1 MAFVLPLLMTGC
13 SDMPDPSR
21 IPKLPVEIS
30 QSLVVARGSTWRRES
45 TLRILCGADR
55 SVRLLLL
62 TRLPYQVDRSYLP
75 VTGRNAAMFVGDG
88 RDRIDFKMDVS
99 ANDAD
104 DRSFFARNRFTDK
117 FYPETLIS
125 APLSELQ
132 ISQVA
137 QSLEPSVRVIIS
149 VIETGTFMKG
159 TETGTALA
167 QFAEACTTADDNV
180 TPQRM

>member
-1 MAFVLPLLMTGC
+1 
-13 SDMPDPSR
+13 MPDPSR
-21 IPKLPVEIS
+21 IPKLPFEIS

-45 TLRILCGADR
+45 TLRILCGVDR

-62 TRLPYQVDRSYLP
+62 TRLPYQVDRSNFP
-75 VTGRNAAMFVGDG
+75 VTGTFASMSVGGVRNQIM
-88 RDRIDFKMDVS
+88 FKMDVS

-104 DRSFFARNRFTDK
+104 DRSFFVRNRFTDK

-125 APLSELQ
+125 APLSERQ

-137 QSLEPSVRVIIS
+137 QSLEPSVRVIIG

-159 TETGTALA
+159 TETGTVLA
-167 QFAEACTTADDNV
+167 QFAEACTTADVNV

>member
-1 MAFVLPLLMTGC
+1 M
-13 SDMPDPSR
+13 
-21 IPKLPVEIS
+21 
-30 QSLVVARGSTWRRES
+30 
-45 TLRILCGADR
+45 
-55 SVRLLLL
+55 SVGG
-62 TRLPYQVDRSYLP
+62 V
-75 VTGRNAAMFVGDG
+75 RNQNM
-88 RDRIDFKMDVS
+88 FKMDVS

-104 DRSFFARNRFTDK
+104 DRSFFVRNRFTDK
-117 FYPETLIS
+117 FYPEALIS
-125 APLSELQ
+125 APLSERQ